1 MELPPEYPPVYRV
14 VYDGRSPRLRL
25 FGCLGCLSVIFVLGG
40 IMGVLLFGWKTL
52 LGM

>member
-1 MELPPEYPPVYRV
+1 MSQFPRYNISVNV
-14 VYDGRSPRLRL
+14 SPQLRL
-25 FGCLGCLSVIFVLGG
+25 IGCAGCLVMIFVLGG